1 MLIKN
6 SAFVFTEETQSLR
19 HRNVG

>member
-6 SAFVFTEETQSLR
+6 SAFVFTEKTQSLR